1 MYNVNDGDLC
11 YLWLCILFLLI
22 EIAK

>member
-1 MYNVNDGDLC
+1 MYNVNGDLC